1 VVFKDEFLNF
11 SASLFKTADF
21 EEKDL
26 MIKRIYVAATS
37 QHVGKT
43 TCTLGLTSSLRLHGL
58 NVGYC
63 KPVGQEFVD
72 LGDLKVDKDALLFST
87 IMHFGLDPAQH
98 SPVIVGSGLTK
109 EYLEHPEA
117 YDFSPRITR
126 AIDSL
131 EQQYDVVVMEGT
143 GHPGVGSVIDL
154 SNADVAKLVDAGVIM
169 VVEGGIGSTIDELN
183 VNLALFREQ
192 NVPIL
197 GVIINKVLPPK
208 IEQVKYYVGK
218 KLDRYGIP
226 LIGIMPFDKSL
237 TYPIMETILLAIKG
251 KVVFHESQ
259 LDNHV
264 EHIISGAMAERKE
277 FPAMHHLL
285 VMVNYKGLD
294 RVIEAVA
301 ATAARENVKVCPF
314 SGIIVHGEGDF
325 VHEFVQNLQSKSYID
340 QHKIPV
346 IATNLDTYGAARNIN
361 KIEVKINTRTLWKA
375 ERAMELFREHIDIA
389 ALL

>member
-1 VVFKDEFLNF
+1 MN
-11 SASLFKTADF
+11 SLILAHRKKKYAAFA
-21 EEKDL
+21 EEDV
-26 MIKRIYVAATS
+26 MMKRIYVAATS

-43 TCTLGLTSSLRLHGL
+43 TCTLGLIHTLRLHGL

-72 LGDLKVDKDALLFST
+72 LGDLKVDKDALLFAT
-87 IMHFGLDPAQH
+87 IMRFGLDPVLH
-98 SPVIVGSGLTK
+98 SPIIVGSGLTK
-109 EYLEHPEA
+109 AYLDHPED
-117 YDFSPRITR
+117 YDFVSRITH
-126 AIDSL
+126 AADTL
-131 EQQYDVVVMEGT
+131 ETMHDVVIMEGT

-154 SNADVAKLVDAGVIM
+154 SNADVANLVGAGVVM

-192 NVPIL
+192 KIPIL
-197 GVIINKVLPPK
+197 GVIVNKVLPPK
-208 IEQVKYYVGK
+208 IDQVRHYVGK

-237 TYPIMETILLAIKG
+237 TFPIMETILQAIKG
-251 KVVFHESQ
+251 KVVFHETQ

-264 EHIISGAMAERKE
+264 EHIISGAMAERGE

-294 RVIEAVA
+294 RVIESVA
-301 ATAARENVKVCPF
+301 NTAAREGVKVCPL
-314 SGIIVHGEGDF
+314 SGIIIHGEGNF
-325 VHEFVQNLQSKSYID
+325 IPEFTQKLSHKSYID
-340 QHKIPV
+340 EHRIPV

-375 ERAMELFREHIDIA
+375 ESAMELFTEHVDISP
-389 ALL
+389 LL